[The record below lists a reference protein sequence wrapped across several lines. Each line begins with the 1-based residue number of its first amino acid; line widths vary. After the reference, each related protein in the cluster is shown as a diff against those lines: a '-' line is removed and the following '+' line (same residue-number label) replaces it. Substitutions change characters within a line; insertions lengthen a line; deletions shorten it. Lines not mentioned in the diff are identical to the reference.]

1 MKYKKKLGLLIFF
14 FFMIKIYQVGPLVL
28 VQTTAPEQV
37 MQTVGGAFLFSF
49 AIKRVID
56 ILNSGIKRIER
67 RVNMFISLP

>member
-1 MKYKKKLGLLIFF
+1 
-14 FFMIKIYQVGPLVL
+14 VGPLVL

>member
-1 MKYKKKLGLLIFF
+1 MT
-14 FFMIKIYQVGPLVL
+14 KIYQVGPLVS
-28 VQTTAPEQV
+28 VQTTATEQV

-67 RVNMFISLP
+67 RVNTFISLP